1 MKIIHLDLETTSADI
16 TSARIVQIAF
26 AIDNEEPRKRLI
38 NPGVPIPAEATAV
51 HGITDEMVADAPT
64 FRQVARALL
73 EKLTEADVISGF
85 NIESFDLPLLSEE
98 FARVGIVWPA
108 ERPKIIDVYRL
119 YQHWYPRKLANA
131 VATYCGREQ
140 TAAHDAGGDV
150 IDSRDV
156 LAVMR
161 QREDFEQAL
170 VETHDKG
177 QIDLSGKLVRDA
189 DGDAVYTFGQH
200 KGRKL
205 REEPGFARWMLG
217 KDFPADTKRC
227 VEAELAR
234 IDSVRAGRFLTEN
247 SCLGSHRDGT
257 ERKACR

>member
-108 ERPKIIDVYRL
+108 ERPKIIDVYKL
-119 YQHWYPRKLANA
+119 YTHWYPRKLANA

-156 LAVMR
+156 LAVMQ
-161 QREDFEQAL
+161 QRPDFAEAL

-177 QIDLSGKLVRDA
+177 QIDLAGKLVRDA
-189 DGDAVYTFGQH
+189 DGDALYTFGQH

-205 REEPGFARWMLG
+205 REEPGFARWMLS
-217 KDFPADTKRC
+217 KDFAADTKRA

-234 IDSVRAGRFLTEN
+234 IAGRT
-247 SCLGSHRDGT
+247 
-257 ERKACR
+257 AA

>member
-38 NPGVPIPAEATAV
+38 NPGVPIPAEATAI

-73 EKLTEADVISGF
+73 KKLTEADVISGF

-140 TAAHDAGGDV
+140 TAAHDAAGDV
-150 IDSRDV
+150 IDPRDV
-156 LAVMR
+156 LSVMQ
-161 QREDFEQAL
+161 QRPDFEQAL
-170 VETHDKG
+170 IETHDKG
-177 QIDLSGKLVRDA
+177 QIDLAGKLVRDA
-189 DGDAVYTFGQH
+189 EGDAVYTFGQH

-205 REEPGFARWMLG
+205 REEPGFARWMLT
-217 KDFPADTKRC
+217 KDFPADTKRA
-227 VEAELAR
+227 VEAELDR
-234 IDSVRAGRFLTEN
+234 ISGRA
-247 SCLGSHRDGT
+247 
-257 ERKACR
+257 AA

>member
-26 AIDNEEPRKRLI
+26 AIDNEEPRQRLI
-38 NPGVPIPAEATAV
+38 NPGVPIPAEATAI

-108 ERPKIIDVYRL
+108 ERPKIIDVYKL
-119 YQHWYPRKLANA
+119 YTHWYPRKLANA

-156 LAVMR
+156 LAVMQ
-161 QREDFEQAL
+161 QRPDFAEAL

-177 QIDLSGKLVRDA
+177 QIDLAGKLVRDA
-189 DGDAVYTFGQH
+189 DGDALYTFGQH

-205 REEPGFARWMLG
+205 REEPGFARWMLS
-217 KDFPADTKRC
+217 KDFAADTKRA

-234 IDSVRAGRFLTEN
+234 IAGRT
-247 SCLGSHRDGT
+247 
-257 ERKACR
+257 AA